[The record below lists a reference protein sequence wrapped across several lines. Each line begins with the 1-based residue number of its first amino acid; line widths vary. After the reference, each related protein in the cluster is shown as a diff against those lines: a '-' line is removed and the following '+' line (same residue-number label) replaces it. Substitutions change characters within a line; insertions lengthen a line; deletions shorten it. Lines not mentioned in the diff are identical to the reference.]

1 METINLSC
9 QISWFIWFV
18 CLMLLCLSVH
28 LFVRL
33 SPCLTVRVFL
43 RNFSQT
49 TLITFFRFFCVIT
62 ISSKTCGG
70 SISENS

>member
-18 CLMLLCLSVH
+18 YLMVSCLSVH

-33 SPCLTVRVFL
+33 SPCLTVSVFL

-49 TLITFFRFFCVIT
+49 TVITFFRFFCVIT

-70 SISENS
+70 SI